1 MFYSVWGVKSLK
13 KLMALIIDI
22 WFGGKTAMAT
32 NLIIVN
38 SKIIHL
44 ATPID
49 ASDALSKSYV
59 DTPTNNLLKTD

>member
-1 MFYSVWGVKSLK
+1 MFYSVWGIKGWK
-13 KLMALIIDI
+13 KLMALIIHT
-22 WFGGKTAMAT
+22 WFDGKTAMAT
-32 NLIIVN
+32 NLIMVN

-49 ASDALSKSYV
+49 ASDALSKLYV

>member
-1 MFYSVWGVKSLK
+1 MFYSVWGIKSWK
-13 KLMALIIDI
+13 KLMALIIH
-22 WFGGKTAMAT
+22 TAMAT
-32 NLIIVN
+32 NLIMVN
-38 SKIIHL
+38 SKIINL